1 MRKNIKVCFA
11 STVQFRMEKTQTGT
25 IGLEQSQKG
34 QKQEKIMASPSFLI
48 LNRLT
53 MATTMRAV
61 KV

>member
-34 QKQEKIMASPSFLI
+34 QKQEKIMGSQCCLI
-48 LNRLT
+48 WKHLT
-53 MATTMRAV
+53 IRITMRAL